1 MMTGSV
7 SRLSA
12 SNAAYGWMSVA
23 NSLMNLSFR
32 GSSMPYA
39 SLLSADKNL
48 TLNMLND
55 SFRYQAY
62 NAMADSQEKVQKEN
76 IKRSFS
82 IFA

>member
-1 MMTGSV
+1 MTNTV

-12 SNAAYGWMSVA
+12 SNAAYNWMNAA
-23 NSLMNLSFR
+23 NARMNLAFR
-32 GSSMPYA
+32 GGSASYA

-48 TLNMLND
+48 ALDMLND
-55 SFRYQAY
+55 SFKYKAY
-62 NAMADSQEKVQKEN
+62 TALADSQDKIQKEN

>member
-1 MMTGSV
+1 MTNTV

-12 SNAAYGWMSVA
+12 SNAAYNLMSA
-23 NSLMNLSFR
+23 ADARMNLAFR
-32 GSSMPYA
+32 GGSMSYA

-48 TLNMLND
+48 ALDMLND
-55 SFRYQAY
+55 SFQYQAY
-62 NAMADSQEKVQKEN
+62 TALADSQEKIEKEN